1 MKSGPTLDGVRL
13 AVTTSRFQGVVEGMM
28 NTLFRTGRSGVLN
41 MGHDFSC
48 CIITRDHRL
57 LTGAE
62 SLPIHMMSG
71 PDLMA
76 RYVAECYPT
85 LRRGDAFFHNDP
97 YHGNSH
103 AADHCILIPVIDDE
117 GVHRFTVLAKAH
129 QADCGNSVPTTY
141 MGTAKDVYEEGA
153 LIFSAMKVQEDYLD
167 REDVIRMCKLRIRVP
182 EQWWGD
188 YLALLGAAR
197 IGERRLMELGQELGW
212 ETLNEYTREWFDYSE
227 RRMIAAIRKLPSGQ
241 TTAVSVHD
249 AFPGVP
255 EGIPIK
261 VKVEVKS
268 EEAEIEVDLR
278 ENPDCQPC
286 GLNLT
291 EATARTAAMIGVFN
305 SIEHS
310 VPKNAGSFRRLRI
323 QMRENCVVG
332 YPRHPY
338 SCSVATTNVADRVAN
353 SVQRAIAELGDGI
366 GMAEVGSVIPP
377 AAAVISGQDPRADN
391 APFMNQIFL
400 AVTGGAASPVADGWL
415 NIGHVGN
422 AGMVRR
428 DSIEVDELHHPIR
441 VHAQYILTDTEG
453 AGRQRGAPGA
463 YAEYGPV
470 GCDLHVMFASDGTIN
485 AALGARG
492 GQPGATARQYR
503 KSVSGELTEVE
514 ACAHVVLAP
523 DERMVSISCGGGGY
537 GAPDLRD
544 PELVRRDVAEG
555 WITADRAEQVYAVV
569 LDANGFVNAEATR
582 NRRRPLVTEDRGT
595 Q

>member
-1 MKSGPTLDGVRL
+1 MTDVPARTSLDGVRL
-13 AVTTSRFQGVVEGMM
+13 ALITSRLQGIVKSMM

-48 CIITRDHRL
+48 CIITRDHQF

-255 EGIPIK
+255 EGITIK

-310 VPKNAGSFRRLRI
+310 VP
-323 QMRENCVVG
+323 
-332 YPRHPY
+332 
-338 SCSVATTNVADRVAN
+338 
-353 SVQRAIAELGDGI
+353 
-366 GMAEVGSVIPP
+366 
-377 AAAVISGQDPRADN
+377 
-391 APFMNQIFL
+391 
-400 AVTGGAASPVADGWL
+400 
-415 NIGHVGN
+415 
-422 AGMVRR
+422 
-428 DSIEVDELHHPIR
+428 
-441 VHAQYILTDTEG
+441 
-453 AGRQRGAPGA
+453 
-463 YAEYGPV
+463 
-470 GCDLHVMFASDGTIN
+470 
-485 AALGARG
+485 
-492 GQPGATARQYR
+492 
-503 KSVSGELTEVE
+503 
-514 ACAHVVLAP
+514 
-523 DERMVSISCGGGGY
+523 
-537 GAPDLRD
+537 
-544 PELVRRDVAEG
+544 
-555 WITADRAEQVYAVV
+555 
-569 LDANGFVNAEATR
+569 
-582 NRRRPLVTEDRGT
+582 
-595 Q
+595 